1 MFTGYNLQ
9 EFIMEFN
16 SEEKCKNY
24 LFKLKWEGG
33 FRCVRC
39 GHRGYCNTV
48 KFGELKCNKCKNK
61 HSVTSGTLFHH
72 LKFDIVKAF
81 LMVFW

>member
-33 FRCVRC
+33 FR
-39 GHRGYCNTV
+39 
-48 KFGELKCNKCKNK
+48 
-61 HSVTSGTLFHH
+61 
-72 LKFDIVKAF
+72 
-81 LMVFW
+81 